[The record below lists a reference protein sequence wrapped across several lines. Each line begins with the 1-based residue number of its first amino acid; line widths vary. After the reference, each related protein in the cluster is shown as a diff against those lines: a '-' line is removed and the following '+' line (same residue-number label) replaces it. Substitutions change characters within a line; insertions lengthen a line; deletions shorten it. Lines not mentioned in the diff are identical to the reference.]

1 MSAKSGDSRPH
12 LLNLGASSAPNTAQI
27 FIDFPLGVRL
37 HAATSF
43 FLWPAQ
49 GWYETIRETNSSTL
63 ILLMTESLS
72 AGEIAGFCVH
82 CFK

>member
-1 MSAKSGDSRPH
+1 MLIRRFAPNFRVIAAESSSVTAEASGSSPVVPASFFNQLINWH

-43 FLWPAQ
+43 FLWPAL
-49 GWYETIRETNSSTL
+49 GW
-63 ILLMTESLS
+63 
-72 AGEIAGFCVH
+72 
-82 CFK
+82 